1 MSTGH
6 VKLKPQHAPKVP
18 HEDPQ
23 FLESTAA
30 RPIRILAEYLHPL
43 VQLKNEGI
51 GDTIVMFGSARIESH
66 ETAQGRL
73 TRLKKTPASK
83 LKGAARAKHREAL
96 RGAKSA
102 LEMSRYYEEAREL
115 SHRITTW
122 ALTLAPRPRRF
133 VISPAGRPAIS
144 EPAHPRPPT
153 AGGKSIGLSTA
164 PAHR

>member
-1 MSTGH
+1 MSPGN

-18 HEDPQ
+18 HQDPQ

-73 TRLKKTPASK
+73 TRLKKTPASN
-83 LKGAARAKHREAL
+83 LPPAQPAKHPKAIRQPKTPSQL
-96 RGAKSA
+96 
-102 LEMSRYYEEAREL
+102 SRTYA
-115 SHRITTW
+115 
-122 ALTLAPRPRRF
+122 
-133 VISPAGRPAIS
+133 
-144 EPAHPRPPT
+144 EPPD
-153 AGGKSIGLSTA
+153 L
-164 PAHR
+164 